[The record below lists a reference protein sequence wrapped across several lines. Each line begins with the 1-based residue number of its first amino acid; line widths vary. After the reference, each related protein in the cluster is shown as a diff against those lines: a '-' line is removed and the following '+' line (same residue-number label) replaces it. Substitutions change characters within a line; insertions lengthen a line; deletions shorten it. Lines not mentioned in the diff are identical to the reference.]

1 VRAEEQRA
9 HGQETEVQVLHLS
22 GLNGAPAGGKAR
34 GLGAL
39 IEAGLRVPPG
49 FVIVGARPTT
59 GFGDELSRAYDEL
72 GRGRVAVR
80 SSALGEDGGVAS
92 FAGQYETVLDVEGP
106 DHVLRAVLR
115 CIESTDSDR
124 ATSYR
129 ERRTTQRDVSM
140 NVIVQR
146 MIAPRAAG
154 VAFTADPVT
163 GRRDCLIVDAVEG
176 TGDALVSGRETPDHY
191 RLSRTGARL
200 GADLRG
206 AEPILDDVALR
217 ALAADAIKAE
227 RALGVPLDLE
237 WAIDGDGTIHWLQA
251 RPITALP
258 RDPDELGLLQEPEDC
273 VTRCNIGECMPGAV
287 TPLAW
292 STVWKADD
300 FSLQIMQQR
309 IGLQKE
315 PLAGYRFTRLYFGR
329 LFLNLQKMGRTSTHI
344 IGASDESI
352 GLAICGRVVPELR
365 TGPKAPM
372 LVRAVNSVRYV
383 RYLASGA
390 KHEAQLEALAA
401 RFDIAELDEATAQY
415 EAIDAALPAMYEAF
429 DHHMTSSA
437 GSGAMEPAILQTLA
451 KGGEVTAEH
460 HARVAALLRSSSAHD
475 VESADIVAGVD
486 RIVAA
491 LARQPELARR
501 LDEGTPEEAL
511 EALRGDD
518 GEAGRS
524 FADYLRRHGHRC
536 VRELELREREWA
548 DDPLPIV
555 ASIKARLA
563 ALRAGGG
570 RRPTEPPA
578 DPGELGRGLRW
589 MVTTTQNAV
598 RRRERT
604 KSLLVLVLQRF
615 KKAYRRLGELLAASG
630 ALPDADAVFFLTH
643 EELGRL
649 ARGARAVGEEAF
661 ADVAVGRR
669 KIMAYQNDVIF
680 TDVITGFPEP
690 QPIRGAPAVVAGE
703 QGVLQGK
710 PVSRGRVE
718 GVARVAHTV
727 AEAAALEPGEILI
740 APITDVGWS
749 PYFGLIGGL
758 ATDVGSSVSHGA
770 VVARE
775 YGLPAVVD
783 LRNATAVFKS
793 GDRVILDGDLG
804 TLSLTKTNQ
813 QGGDDALAV

>member
-1 VRAEEQRA
+1 MRAETQREGRGA
-9 HGQETEVQVLHLS
+9 SEVRILRLS
-22 GLNGAPAGGKAR
+22 SLDGAPAGGKAR
-34 GLGAL
+34 GLAAL

-49 FVIVGARPTT
+49 FVIIGARPTP
-59 GFGDELSRAYDEL
+59 GLGDELSRAYDEL

-80 SSALGEDGGVAS
+80 SSALGEDGGEAS
-92 FAGQYETVLDVEGP
+92 FAGQYETVLDVEGREGV
-106 DHVLRAVLR
+106 HRAVLR
-115 CIESTDSDR
+115 CLESADSDR
-124 ATSYR
+124 AASYR
-129 ERRTTQRDVSM
+129 ERRTAQRDVAM

-154 VAFTADPVT
+154 VAFTADPVS

-191 RLSRTGARL
+191 RLSQTGERL

-206 AEPILDDVALR
+206 EEPILDGVALR
-217 ALAADAIKAE
+217 ALAADALAAE
-227 RALGVPLDLE
+227 RALGGPLDLE

-258 RDPDELGLLQEPEDC
+258 RDPDELGTFQDAADC
-273 VTRCNIGECMPGAV
+273 VTRCNIGECMPGPI

-300 FSLQIMQQR
+300 FSLQVMHR
-309 IGLQKE
+309 RVGLQKE
-315 PLAGYRFTRLYFGR
+315 PLEGYRFTRLYYGQ
-329 LFLNLQKMGRTSTHI
+329 LFLNLQRMGKTSTHVL
-344 IGASDESI
+344 GASDRDM
-352 GLAICGRVVPELR
+352 GLAICGRVVPELD
-365 TGPKAPM
+365 TGTRAP
-372 LVRAVNSVRYV
+372 LPVRVYHSI
-383 RYLASGA
+383 RYLRYLTSGP
-390 KHEAQLEALAA
+390 KHEALLEALAA
-401 RFDIAELDEATAQY
+401 RFDIAELDDAAAQH
-415 EAIDAALPAMYEAF
+415 EAIDQALPAMYEAF
-429 DHHMTSSA
+429 DHHMVSSA
-437 GSGAMEPAILQTLA
+437 GSGAAEPAILQMLS
-451 KGGEVTAEH
+451 KGKEPTAEH
-460 HARVAALLRSSSAHD
+460 HARVAALLRSSSTHD
-475 VESADIVAGVD
+475 VESADVVAGVD
-486 RIVAA
+486 RIVGA
-491 LARQPELARR
+491 LARQPALARR
-501 LDEGTPEEAL
+501 ISEASLEEAL
-511 EALRGDD
+511 AALRGDS
-518 GEAGRS
+518 GEVGRS

-536 VRELELREREWA
+536 IRELELREREWA
-548 DDPLPIV
+548 AEPLPIV

-563 ALRAGGG
+563 TLRAGGE

-589 MVTTTQNAV
+589 MIATTQSAV

-604 KSLLVLVLQRF
+604 KSLLVQVLQRF
-615 KKAYRRLGELLAASG
+615 KKAYRRLGALLEASG
-630 ALPDADAVFFLTH
+630 RLPDADAVFFLTH
-643 EELGRL
+643 EELGWL
-649 ARGARAVGEEAF
+649 AKGRDEGL

-669 KIMAYQNDVIF
+669 KAMAYQAEITF
-680 TDVITGFPEP
+680 PDVITGFPEP
-690 QPIRGAPAVVAGE
+690 QPVRGVSPASAGGGA
-703 QGVLQGK
+703 GVLQGK

-718 GVARVAHTV
+718 GVARVARTV

-793 GDRVILDGDLG
+793 GDRVVLDGDRG
-804 TLSLTKTNQ
+804 TLSFMKPEQ
-813 QGGDDALAV
+813 RGGDDALAV